1 MKKQVYKIEVIC
13 EWDNKEKLTL
23 GRLMA
28 KGTQPYSI
36 EIEPIDIENPKYK
49 YIKDIKSQIF

>member
-1 MKKQVYKIEVIC
+1 MKKQIYKIEVIC

-36 EIEPIDIENPKYK
+36 EIEPIDIEDPKYK
-49 YIKDIKSQIF
+49 YIKDIKSHL